1 MSWSASRLIRA
12 ALPYLNWDK
21 YSPQAMP
28 VRCRRTS
35 FCQLQCKFNI
45 DNNLTTDLRNG
56 FINVAR
62 LLDAIGSRQAAIKN
76 LGNAAND
83 IYIVS
88 AFRLFFPRL
97 SPPLTRNA
105 SVRTGRRASSATAVS
120 ISILDIHINTFLIC
134 LTL

>member
-1 MSWSASRLIRA
+1 MSWSASRLIRVA
-12 ALPYLNWDK
+12 PPYLNWDK

-45 DNNLTTDLRNG
+45 DNDLATNLRNG

-76 LGNAAND
+76 LGNAANG

-88 AFRLFFPRL
+88 AFRLFF
-97 SPPLTRNA
+97 
-105 SVRTGRRASSATAVS
+105 RACLLLLLVTHQCEQVVAHH
-120 ISILDIHINTFLIC
+120 LPQQFLFQF
-134 LTL
+134 